1 MGDIPLHT
9 PAHRQTGTMG
19 GKWSHFA
26 QLCNCKHN
34 YVCVHKCMYKQKCW
48 LFLICS
54 VCVGEWEE
62 GMVCVCVCVCVCVHV
77 CVCVI
82 ECLPLHTH
90 THSHSPR
97 LCCVSHYVVYGTTLV
112 SVQFTYIHTAW
123 VTVNNIVQDIYII
136 TFTGNNT
143 WFIPTPLCGNT
154 YSPYLAYN
162 NYEQNIPIH
171 IYVHL
176 FV

>member
-1 MGDIPLHT
+1 M
-9 PAHRQTGTMG
+9 QTGTMG

-54 VCVGEWEE
+54 VCVGGWEE
-62 GMVCVCVCVCVCVHV
+62 GMVCVCV

-90 THSHSPR
+90 TLTFPQAM
-97 LCCVSHYVVYGTTLV
+97 LCQSLCGIWYNTCKCTV
-112 SVQFTYIHTAW
+112 YIHTYC
-123 VTVNNIVQDIYII
+123 VGYCKQYSTRYIHNNVYWKQYLVYPHSTLWQYI
-136 TFTGNNT
+136 
-143 WFIPTPLCGNT
+143 
-154 YSPYLAYN
+154 
-162 NYEQNIPIH
+162 QPILS
-171 IYVHL
+171 IQ
-176 FV
+176 